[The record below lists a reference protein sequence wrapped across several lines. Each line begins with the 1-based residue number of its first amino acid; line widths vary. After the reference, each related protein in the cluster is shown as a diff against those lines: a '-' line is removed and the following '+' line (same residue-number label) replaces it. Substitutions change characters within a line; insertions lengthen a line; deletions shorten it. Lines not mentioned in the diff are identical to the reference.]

1 MKLQYKDYGFYKIN
15 LDYLKYLH
23 AVDDQVFY
31 KEDKNMTESP
41 T

>member
-23 AVDDQVFY
+23 AVDD
-31 KEDKNMTESP
+31 P
-41 T
+41 TNIILIFHELIV